1 MELSHGLRHL
11 HSSFRVARLD
21 RRRRIAAPDL
31 GPEQRI
37 GYGGEEAHR
46 GLVAWRLSRP
56 SEVSYAD
63 EGPPS
68 FTPMHPTPDRRSDAA
83 VAMPPVR
90 GIERGPYLV
99 VATPVLAALAGFE
112 AKLESARLCDPN
124 GAARYTLEYVV
135 EEIRRALTRAE
146 ELEVW
151 GTIGDIASNID
162 RPKSTVTE
170 WAQKFGDEVW
180 CWKKGGIW
188 AVDFQ
193 KFDAW
198 YRTHLPTLEKRKRR
212 SRRAKDEG
220 ERAAIR
226 GGEDRARESLQE
238 AA

>member
-1 MELSHGLRHL
+1 MPADAARH
-11 HSSFRVARLD
+11 
-21 RRRRIAAPDL
+21 AAPDL
-31 GPEQRI
+31 EPDLRI
-37 GYGGEEAHR
+37 GYGGEETHR
-46 GLVAWRLSRP
+46 DPMAGSLSRR
-56 SEVSYAD
+56 SEVSYAA

-68 FTPMHPTPDRRSDAA
+68 FTPMCPTPDSRSDAT

-99 VATPVLAALAGFE
+99 VATPLLTALAGFE

-124 GAARYTLEYVV
+124 GAARHTLEHVV
-135 EEIRRALTRAE
+135 EVIRSALTRAE
-146 ELEVW
+146 ELELW
-151 GTIGDIASNID
+151 GTIEDIVRTTR

-188 AVDFQ
+188 AVDLQ

-198 YRTHLPTLEKRKRR
+198 YRTHLSALEKRKRR

-220 ERAAIR
+220 EQPTVP
-226 GGEDRARESLQE
+226 GGEDRASEPLQE